1 MQEEDYIMKILKRF
15 FDIISL
21 LINNIKQYKIEDID
35 IHLDEMFDV
44 YIGKGSS
51 FFYENDNKVIN
62 DFLSET
68 KNPIV
73 KSEMLAELLYAKA
86 ISIKERESGKNMLKK
101 SLYMFEYLDD
111 NSSIFSMDRM
121 NKINEIKKSLT
132 NF

>member
-21 LINNIKQYKIEDID
+21 LINNIKQDKIEDID